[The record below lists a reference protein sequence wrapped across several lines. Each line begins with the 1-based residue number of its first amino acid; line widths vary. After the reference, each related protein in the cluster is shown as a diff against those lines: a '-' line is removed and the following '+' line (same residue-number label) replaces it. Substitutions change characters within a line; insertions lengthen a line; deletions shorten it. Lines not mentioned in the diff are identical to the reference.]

1 MIAKRKKEINNVN
14 DFIRVPPVLVQKYFS
29 GYKIF
34 NSEER
39 YSKRAKRIASHL
51 RGDWHFRI
59 ILK

>member
-1 MIAKRKKEINNVN
+1 
-14 DFIRVPPVLVQKYFS
+14 VQKYFS

-39 YSKRAKRIASHL
+39 YSKRVKRIASRF
-51 RGDWHFRI
+51 RGDWRFRF